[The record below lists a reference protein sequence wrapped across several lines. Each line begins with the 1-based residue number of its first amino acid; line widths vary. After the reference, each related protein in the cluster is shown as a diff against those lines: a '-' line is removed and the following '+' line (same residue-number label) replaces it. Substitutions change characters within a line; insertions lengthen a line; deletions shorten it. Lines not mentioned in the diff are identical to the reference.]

1 MVDNDARRADNRQW
15 DSNSGKIRDGHLKI
29 SAGIAP
35 DPLKMK
41 EARGSKGIRIEE
53 IHQLQQEI
61 FEAACLRR
69 EKGLA
74 ELKKEVEARRLVEN
88 IDRSQ

>member
-41 EARGSKGIRIEE
+41 EARGPKGIRIEE

-61 FEAACLRR
+61 FEAACLRGEGPR
-69 EKGLA
+69 R
-74 ELKKEVEARRLVEN
+74 VEEGSRGPQACRKH
-88 IDRSQ
+88 